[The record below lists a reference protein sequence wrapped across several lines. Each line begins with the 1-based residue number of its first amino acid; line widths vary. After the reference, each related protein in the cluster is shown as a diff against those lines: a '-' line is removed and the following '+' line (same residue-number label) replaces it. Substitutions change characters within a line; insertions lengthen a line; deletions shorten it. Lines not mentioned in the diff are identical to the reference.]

1 MDPTIKYYD
10 ENAKAFFENTKDAS
24 MKNVYDIFLKYLP
37 KGAKIL
43 DLGCGSGRDTKYF
56 LQNGY
61 DVVAVDG
68 SIEMVRL
75 STEFTGKQTLHL
87 AFDEIN
93 FNEEFDG
100 IWACA
105 SLLHVPRSKI
115 DFVLKKIHLALKKG
129 GVFYSSYKYGNK
141 EEIRDGRF
149 FNNYDE
155 LSFNQLLKNHPYFVL
170 LEMKVTYDVRK
181 GRENEK
187 WLNVVLRKL

>member
-10 ENAKAFFENTKDAS
+10 ENALTFFESTKDAD
-24 MKNVYDIFLKYLP
+24 MREIYELFLKYLP
-37 KGAKIL
+37 PGAKIL

-56 LQNGY
+56 LQAGY

-68 SIEMVRL
+68 SIEMVKL

-87 AFDEIN
+87 TFDEIN

-100 IWACA
+100 VWACA
-105 SLLHVPRSKI
+105 SLLHVPRNKI
-115 DFVLKKIHLALKKG
+115 DSIFKKIYLALKKG

-141 EEIRDGRF
+141 EEIKDGRF

-155 LSFNQLLKNHPYFVL
+155 LSFNELLKNHPYFAL

-187 WLNVVLRKL
+187 WLNVVLKKL